1 MTDTKIRSRASNRDR
16 SSLVCTVQY
25 SSHTWI
31 LAVIRKAWNADTV
44 KDKKQPSSFKYAI
57 MWSVQI
63 LHQLH
68 SSSYL
73 FTSWWWFWRFAPCNT
88 NGNVKKKEKK
98 KKVASPILPLLPPP
112 FFLHSPSPSFCSCT
126 PPPLSRLFFCWHQPG
141 INGLF
146 VRRSVFTPANLIKG
160 RPQWCVHARALMG
173 VSAEEQRII
182 RSTTVLV
189 QTI

>member
-98 KKVASPILPLLPPP
+98 KKSSISHPPLASPAILSSLSLSIILL
-112 FFLHSPSPSFCSCT
+112 LHSASLVKTLLLLTST
-126 PPPLSRLFFCWHQPG
+126 GHQWSLCAPEC
-141 INGLF
+141 F
-146 VRRSVFTPANLIKG
+146 HSSK
-160 RPQWCVHARALMG
+160 
-173 VSAEEQRII
+173 SD
-182 RSTTVLV
+182 
-189 QTI
+189 